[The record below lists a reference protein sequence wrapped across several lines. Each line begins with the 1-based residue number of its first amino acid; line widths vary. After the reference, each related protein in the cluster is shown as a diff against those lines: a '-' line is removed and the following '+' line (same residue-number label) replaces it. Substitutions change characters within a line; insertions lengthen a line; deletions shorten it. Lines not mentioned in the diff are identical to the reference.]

1 MLHLIL
7 MLNTMKTPMK
17 KSLNLELT
25 TLSEYQ
31 KTKVFLLKD
40 ILKNNQKK
48 F

>member
-7 MLNTMKTPMK
+7 ILNTMKTPMK

-31 KTKVFLLKD
+31 KIKIFLLKD
-40 ILKNNQKK
+40 ILKNDQKK